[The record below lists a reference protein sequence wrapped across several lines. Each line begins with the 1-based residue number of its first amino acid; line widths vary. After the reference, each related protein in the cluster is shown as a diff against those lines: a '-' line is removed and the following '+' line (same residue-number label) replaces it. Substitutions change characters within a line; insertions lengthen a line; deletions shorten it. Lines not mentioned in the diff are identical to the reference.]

1 VDRGEHDADRLR
13 LPLGQEDLCLSLALY
28 VQDRGLFGACGG
40 DPAVAEI
47 EQMIHRKPRRGH
59 IIYPHREQAGVVR
72 AEHTHW
78 QVRGLQGRATS
89 SSVGARLATRSLDL
103 PHRLS
108 PDEVGLSGW
117 GGWSSRID
125 ARHKLTRTHS
135 GPAHGWRSKCAR

>member
-13 LPLGQEDLCLSLALY
+13 LPLGQEELCLSLALR

-72 AEHTHW
+72 AEHTDR
-78 QVRGLQGRATS
+78 QVQGLQGRHLI
-89 SSVGARLATRSLDL
+89 VGRGQARHRMASIRSLDL

-108 PDEVGLSGW
+108 PDEVVLSGW
-117 GGWSSRID
+117 GG
-125 ARHKLTRTHS
+125 
-135 GPAHGWRSKCAR
+135 